1 MQSKKVGVTPG
12 NDGSR
17 GARNQQTAM
26 AGQFFVVAELCRR
39 GAYAVTFAGNM
50 PRIDILASNTDQ
62 TRTVQIQVKSKRK
75 GTWQAHFR
83 LDQLEEAISRPED
96 PSRFWVL
103 VDIGE
108 DNSQPPRHWIVPER
122 RMLEIMC
129 GKRREYLARPGDL
142 RAKSPDWPHNAIVE
156 KDLPQDARD
165 VEGGWERL
173 GILS

>member
-1 MQSKKVGVTPG
+1 
-12 NDGSR
+12 
-17 GARNQQTAM
+17 M
-26 AGQFFVVAELCRR
+26 AGQFFVAAELCRR

-62 TRTVQIQVKSKRK
+62 TKTVHIQVKSKRK

-83 LDQLEEAISRPED
+83 LDQLEEAISLPED

-108 DNSQPPRHWIVPER
+108 DNSQSPRYWIVPER
-122 RMLEIMC
+122 RMLEIM
-129 GKRREYLARPGDL
+129 RDNREKCRASPKDL
-142 RAKSPDWPHNAIVE
+142 RGKSPDWPHNAIVE